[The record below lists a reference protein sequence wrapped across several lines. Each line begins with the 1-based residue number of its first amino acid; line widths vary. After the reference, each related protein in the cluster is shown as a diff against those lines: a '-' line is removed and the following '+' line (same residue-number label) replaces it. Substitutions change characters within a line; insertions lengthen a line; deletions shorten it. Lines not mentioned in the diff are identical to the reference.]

1 LAVARLLVVG
11 GTGFIGKA
19 VCKAGE
25 KLGMAV
31 TSLSLNASYSP
42 KGSITYL
49 CADISDLRRLEDVL
63 HGRSFDYVVNCGG
76 YIDHRL
82 FRSGGWDVLRNHFVG
97 LQYLVRVVQ
106 SMPLK
111 KFVHIGSSDEYGLA
125 IAPQSESLRESPNSP
140 YSASKVAATHFLQML
155 SRTDKFPAV
164 VLRIFLTYG
173 PGQGS
178 DRFLPQVIRGCLNDV
193 DFPVSAGTQLRDFCY
208 IDDVVDGI
216 YRAMFSE
223 NSDGKVFNL
232 ASGVPVS
239 VRTVIEKIQN
249 MTGGGKPKFGQL
261 AYRPNENME
270 LWADAALITEVLGWK
285 ATTSLEDGLSKTISF
300 YESDLSE

>member
-1 LAVARLLVVG
+1 MAIARLLVVG
-11 GTGFIGKA
+11 GTGFIGRA

-25 KLGMAV
+25 ELGMEV
-31 TSLSLNASYSP
+31 TSLSVNASHIP

-49 CADISDLRRLEDVL
+49 YADVSDLQRLKAVL
-63 HGRSFDYVVNCGG
+63 NGHSFDYVVNCGG

-82 FRSGGWDVLRNHFVG
+82 FRSGGCEVLRNHFLG
-97 LQYLVRVVQ
+97 LQNLVRVVQ

-111 KFVHIGSSDEYGLA
+111 KFLHIGSSDEYGLA
-125 IAPQSESLRESPNSP
+125 IAPQSESLREAPNSP

-155 SRTDKFPAV
+155 SRTDEFPAV
-164 VLRIFLTYG
+164 VLRIFLAYG

-178 DRFLPQVIRGCLNDV
+178 DRFLPQVIRGCLNDIE
-193 DFPVSAGTQLRDFCY
+193 FPVSVGMQLRDFCY

-223 NSDGKVFNL
+223 NSNGKVLNL

-249 MTGGGKPKFGQL
+249 MTGGGRPNFGQL

-270 LWADAALITEVLGWK
+270 LWADTALITEVLGWE

-300 YESDLSE
+300 YEGDLSE